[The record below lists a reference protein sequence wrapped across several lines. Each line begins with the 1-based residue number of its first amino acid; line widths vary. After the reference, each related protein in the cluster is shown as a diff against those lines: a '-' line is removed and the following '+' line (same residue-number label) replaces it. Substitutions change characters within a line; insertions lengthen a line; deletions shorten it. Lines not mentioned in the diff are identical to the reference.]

1 MRCFHVDLRTYN
13 AQCLELAGF
22 EMVTYQVYSKYV
34 RLRTGRVFVVVT
46 IIMHNEEIAVNVIIT
61 LTVE

>member
-1 MRCFHVDLRTYN
+1 
-13 AQCLELAGF
+13 
-22 EMVTYQVYSKYV
+22 MVTYQVYSKYV